1 MAKIKSNQWL
11 LIHMSFGHLEG
22 SLESLH
28 NFGTLGF
35 DLIKLEL
42 GKIS

>member
-11 LIHMSFGHLEG
+11 TMIKNFGHPRGNLER
-22 SLESLH
+22 SH
-28 NFGTLGF
+28 NFTTLGF